1 MQVIAVPASPAPA
14 AALVG
19 APPKKRAR
27 SGKTLEQRWNQQF
40 EALSEFVKEHGHAR
54 VPFAW
59 AANPVLGKWVQNQRA
74 AYRSETA
81 RKDGRDPSTRGR
93 MTLDRV
99 AKLDSVGFDWMPKLR
114 QPDVIAEA
122 HGGEGGGADI
132 EPAKQPMVSNKPAQP
147 AVRHQKVW
155 AMQFARLKRFTKEHG
170 HTRVPFSWP
179 EDPSLGRWVHAQRES
194 FRGELARREGQ
205 SAPTRSRMTPQRI
218 AKLISI
224 GFDWAPAIR
233 TPKGGAIA
241 TNGMVASVVAGSKPL
256 SSRPLAST
264 PMLITQPRKRS
275 QRWDD
280 KFVQLQGFIKD
291 HGHSRV
297 PFGWAS
303 DTALGRW
310 VHAQREGYR
319 AAQLRATGQ
328 KPVTSTHITP
338 ERIAQ
343 LNSIGFDWVPRRA
356 GGRATVPSTQ

>member
-1 MQVIAVPASPAPA
+1 MQAAAVLVSPPP
-14 AALVG
+14 AALVA

-27 SGKTLEQRWNQQF
+27 TGKTVEQRWNQQF

-59 AANPVLGKWVQNQRA
+59 EPNPALGKWVQNQRA

-99 AKLDSVGFDWMPKLR
+99 ARLDSVGFDWMPKLR
-114 QPDVIAEA
+114 QPDVEA
-122 HGGEGGGADI
+122 HGGGEGVGGGM
-132 EPAKQPMVSNKPAQP
+132 EPAKQPIGSSKPAQP

-155 AMQFARLKRFTKEHG
+155 ATQFARLKRFVKDNG
-170 HTRVPFSWP
+170 HSRVPFGWP
-179 EDPSLGRWVHAQRES
+179 DDPSLGRWVHAQRES
-194 FRGELARREGQ
+194 FLGELARREGHA
-205 SAPTRSRMTPQRI
+205 APTRSRMTPQRI
-218 AKLISI
+218 AKLIGI
-224 GFDWAPAIR
+224 GFDWAPPIR
-233 TPKGGAIA
+233 PPKGGAVA
-241 TNGMVASVVAGSKPL
+241 TGSSAKPL
-256 SSRPLAST
+256 ASRPLAAT
-264 PMLITQPRKRS
+264 PVLISQPRKRQ

-280 KFVQLQGFIKD
+280 QFVRLQGFIKD

-297 PFGWAS
+297 PFGWPS

-328 KPVTSTHITP
+328 KPAASAHITP
-338 ERIAQ
+338 ERVSQ
-343 LNSIGFDWVPRRA
+343 LTNIGFDWVPRRA
-356 GGRATVPSTQ
+356 GGRATTVAVSQ